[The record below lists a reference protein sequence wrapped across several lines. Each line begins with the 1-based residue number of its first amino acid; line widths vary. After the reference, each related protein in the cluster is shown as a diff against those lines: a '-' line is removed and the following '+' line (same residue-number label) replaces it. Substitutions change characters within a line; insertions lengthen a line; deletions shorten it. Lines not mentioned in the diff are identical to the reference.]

1 MKLTMLNFIK
11 LELQKKFHLIHLIY
25 IENFQKADSMMKVI
39 MLKILRKLLKIL
51 GMKNVLKEMRSRQKK
66 NRKNYHKKFPKK
78 LKMKKTEE
86 LPNDVL
92 LLKKLIVSYLKEGE
106 HVLQALRRL
115 KSLSNETKK
124 DKQKENK
131 EKHNKEKENE
141 EMRNKE
147 NEDKDKDQD
156 QDQDKD
162 KDKQKNFNM
171 AHSNEENNLAF
182 NLLTEAADLC
192 LQNFSC
198 YNIYH
203 ETREEISISIQQEN
217 ANPPSYWE
225 YKLNEES
232 NDIYGP
238 FITSEMLTWYNQG
251 YFQGDGVVLIRR
263 VGSQETFQLSD
274 TVDFTIY
281 L

>member
-1 MKLTMLNFIK
+1 
-11 LELQKKFHLIHLIY
+11 
-25 IENFQKADSMMKVI
+25 
-39 MLKILRKLLKIL
+39 
-51 GMKNVLKEMRSRQKK
+51 
-66 NRKNYHKKFPKK
+66 
-78 LKMKKTEE
+78 
-86 LPNDVL
+86 
-92 LLKKLIVSYLKEGE
+92 
-106 HVLQALRRL
+106 
-115 KSLSNETKK
+115 
-124 DKQKENK
+124 
-131 EKHNKEKENE
+131 
-141 EMRNKE
+141 MRNKE

-203 ETREEISISIQQEN
+203 ETREEILISIQQEN